1 MKKLITKILSMA
13 LILVLACGFLSGCE
27 LITTD
32 VEADMKQVVAT
43 VQLEGMEKEEIKKG
57 QLVSAFNSNGYTYM
71 YYYGY
76 TQAQAYEEILKSLV
90 NDRIIVQQAK
100 LAFTTSSKTLGNKE
114 DKGYFLI
121 ASEVAE
127 KDLTNKD
134 KVLIK
139 PNYEGTAMTSLKKSD
154 SVDKFLTEYEE
165 KYSRYSVLKSI
176 DSLIESYIETEEEE
190 HNHNH
195 ESFKVSNRTTLKVEE
210 EKVGNEWEIE
220 NDAELSKIT
229 EDYVKSFKKDIEA
242 LEINVSNYATK
253 YELSNAIYEK
263 YISNF
268 KFDTKERRK
277 ALNKVIK
284 DLNKNGFITADEA
297 NALSK
302 DRPNDAKAVLNIS
315 FFKQA
320 LTDAYENA
328 LVSKL
333 ELAIE
338 NQEEKLLSDDDSLY
352 NEYKILFDSQKATFD
367 KDYTAYETA
376 LEGASESSFVVY
388 NPTYK
393 DAQGK
398 TLQYGYIANLLI
410 GFNATQEAE
419 LKAYEEKVVGDKNKL
434 RDLLLKD
441 LTAKDLR
448 STWVLSNYGKYNEGE
463 FTFGDD
469 YCKTDALKKFNGTL
483 IGANSY
489 IEHDEYDE
497 EQTKYTFKAVEATE
511 MSFDAFYKDI
521 VQAVMGFNAERKGKL
536 ENVTDENLISY
547 TISKD
552 VMTKYRDIIYAYST
566 DPGSLSENYGYLYS
580 PISSKNKYVKEYA
593 DAAQRLI
600 ANGVGSYEVVAT
612 EFGYHIM
619 LCTSVIKPSE
629 LANNTTK
636 IEKSA
641 FLAEVGTSGTLPYL
655 FKEYKHNLISA
666 TKISDITNTIINQ
679 NSNDNIVKYNKSTY
693 EDLVEEAK

>member
-32 VEADMKQVVAT
+32 VEADMNQVVAT
-43 VQLEGMEKEEIKKG
+43 VQLDGMQKEEIKKG

-76 TQAQAYEEILKSLV
+76 TQSQAYEEILKGLV

-100 LAFTTSSKTLGNKE
+100 LAFTTSTKTLGGV
-114 DKGYFLI
+114 DGKGYFAI
-121 ASEVAE
+121 ASEVE
-127 KDLTNKD
+127 DKDLTSKD
-134 KVLIK
+134 KVLKIK
-139 PNYEGTAMTSLKKSD
+139 NYLDAETITLTKAD
-154 SVDKFLTEYEE
+154 SVDKFLTTYEILNS
-165 KYSRYSVLKSI
+165 KYSVLKSI
-176 DSLIESYIETEEEE
+176 NSLIDNYIDNEEEE
-190 HNHNH
+190 HDHNN
-195 ESFKVSNRTTLKVEE
+195 ESFKVSDRTTLKVES
-210 EKVGNEWEIE
+210 EKFGNEWEIQDE
-220 NDAELSKIT
+220 TNELSKIT
-229 EDYVKSFKKDIEA
+229 EDYVKSFKKDIDA
-242 LEINVSNYATK
+242 LGIDVGNYNTK
-253 YELSNAIYEK
+253 FGLSKAIYEQ
-263 YISNF
+263 YHANF

-277 ALNKVIK
+277 ALNNVIK
-284 DLNKNGFITADEA
+284 DLKKSGFISTSEA

-302 DRPNDAKAVLNIS
+302 DRPENAEEVLSIS
-315 FFKQA
+315 FFNQA

-328 LVSKL
+328 LVSKF

-338 NQEEKLLSDDDSLY
+338 NQEEKYLNDDESLY

-376 LEGASESSFVVY
+376 LEGASETSFVVY

-393 DAQGK
+393 DATSK
-398 TLQYGYIANLLI
+398 NDLQYGYIANLLI
-410 GFNATQEAE
+410 GFNSAQDAQ

-497 EQTKYTFKAVEATE
+497 EQTKYTFKAVEAKE
-511 MSFDAFYKDI
+511 MSFDDFYKDV
-521 VQAVMGFNAERKGKL
+521 VQVVMGFNAERKGVL
-536 ENVTDENLISY
+536 QNVVEENKISK
-547 TISKD
+547 TISNE
-552 VMTKYRDIIYAYST
+552 VMTEFRDLIYAYST

-600 ANGVGSYEVVAT
+600 ADGVGSYEVVAT

-619 LCTSVIKPSE
+619 LCTSVIKPSGATAIGKE
-629 LANNTTK
+629 D
-636 IEKSA
+636 
-641 FLAEVGTSGTLPYL
+641 FLADVGVKGTLPYL

-666 TKISDITNTIINQ
+666 TKISNITDTIINQ
-679 NSNDNIVKYNKSTY
+679 NSNDNIVKYNESTY
-693 EDLVEEAK
+693 EDLVEVEE